1 MNNQE
6 FATMTK
12 KVIKYAPDWL
22 KKDLRNIVN
31 KEGDKVR
38 VSHAIS
44 LLYNQ
49 YSFNLGHIFASMDK
63 NYDWAQTA
71 HNHLNYIDNNIDL
84 VALML
89 KEIKNNSLED

>member
-1 MNNQE
+1 MNNE
-6 FATMTK
+6 EYVIMTR
-12 KVIKYAPDWL
+12 KVIKHAPEWL
-22 KKDLRNIVN
+22 KTDIINIVN

-49 YSFNLGHIFASMDK
+49 YSFNLGHIFASMDQ
-63 NYDWAQTA
+63 NYDWAATA

-84 VALML
+84 VELML
-89 KEIKNNSLED
+89 KEAKKNVN